1 MKLNKKMK
9 VLVVLMM
16 LILLTGCSTDFSEIT
31 LETSL
36 KQVMETGG
44 LFEAILIWPLA
55 QAINKMAEIFGS
67 VFWGIVVVT
76 VIINVILVAFTFK
89 SNLQMQKMNAIQPEV
104 LKIQKKYEGRD
115 DQQSKMRMANELQT
129 LYKKN
134 GIDQMGALIAPFLQF
149 PILIAMYSAV
159 RRSSAVLNGTFFGY
173 TLSLTPKEALA
184 NQDWPLLVVY
194 ASMIIFQLISVL
206 IPQWINKYKAKK
218 EAEKRHKHY
227 EAPQNP
233 SAMMTYGMV
242 IFIAFI
248 MISWPTALSLYYCI
262 SSVVNIIKTIGMQLL
277 ADKENNA

>member
-9 VLVVLMM
+9 VLAVLMM
-16 LILLTGCSTDFSEIT
+16 LLLLTGCSTDFSEIT
-31 LETSL
+31 LQTSL

-55 QAINKMAEIFGS
+55 QAINKMAEIFNS

-76 VIINVILVAFTFK
+76 VIINVALVILTFK

-173 TLSLTPKEALA
+173 TLALTPKEALA

-194 ASMIIFQLISVL
+194 AAMIIFQLISVL
-206 IPQWINKYKAKK
+206 LPQWMNKVRAKK
-218 EAEKRHKHY
+218 EAEKHHRHY

-262 SSVVNIIKTIGMQLL
+262 SSVVNIVKNVAMQVI
-277 ADKENNA
+277 ADKDKA

>member
-16 LILLTGCSTDFSEIT
+16 LTLLTGCSTDFSEIT

-262 SSVVNIIKTIGMQLL
+262 SSVVNIVKTVAMQVI
-277 ADKENNA
+277 ADKDKA

>member
-9 VLVVLMM
+9 ELAVLMM
-16 LILLTGCSTDFSEIT
+16 LLLLTGCSTDFSEIT
-31 LETSL
+31 LQTSL

-55 QAINKMAEIFGS
+55 QAINKMAEIFNS

-76 VIINVILVAFTFK
+76 VIINVALVILTFK

-173 TLSLTPKEALA
+173 TLALTPKEALA

-194 ASMIIFQLISVL
+194 AAMIIFQLISVL
-206 IPQWINKYKAKK
+206 LPQWMNKVRAKK
-218 EAEKRHKHY
+218 EAEKHHRHY

-262 SSVVNIIKTIGMQLL
+262 SSVVNIVKTVAMQVI
-277 ADKENNA
+277 ADKDKA

>member
-16 LILLTGCSTDFSEIT
+16 LTLLTGCSTDFSEIT

-242 IFIAFI
+242 VFIAFI

>member
-9 VLVVLMM
+9 VLAVLMM
-16 LILLTGCSTDFSEIT
+16 LLLLTGCSTDFSEIT
-31 LETSL
+31 LQTSL

-55 QAINKMAEIFGS
+55 QAINKMAEIFNS

-76 VIINVILVAFTFK
+76 VIINVALVILTFK

-173 TLSLTPKEALA
+173 TLALTPKEALA

-194 ASMIIFQLISVL
+194 AAMIIF
-206 IPQWINKYKAKK
+206 
-218 EAEKRHKHY
+218 
-227 EAPQNP
+227 
-233 SAMMTYGMV
+233 
-242 IFIAFI
+242 
-248 MISWPTALSLYYCI
+248 
-262 SSVVNIIKTIGMQLL
+262 
-277 ADKENNA
+277 